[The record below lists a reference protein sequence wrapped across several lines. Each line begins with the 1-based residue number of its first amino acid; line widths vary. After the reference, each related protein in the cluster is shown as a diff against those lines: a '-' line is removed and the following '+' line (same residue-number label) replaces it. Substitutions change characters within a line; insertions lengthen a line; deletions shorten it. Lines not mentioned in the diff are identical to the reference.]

1 MSPDAPP
8 WRARRD
14 RKEEKI
20 RELCETLC
28 ERVDMKTLIASFYDE
43 QFNYLTK
50 EAGTVELLDFLVD
63 YAIITKEEAAEIES
77 NGW

>member
-1 MSPDAPP
+1 MNPDAPP
-8 WRARRD
+8 WRHRR
-14 RKEEKI
+14 EEKI

-28 ERVDMKTLIASFYDE
+28 ERVDMKTLIASFYDA
-43 QFNYLTK
+43 QFNFLTQ

>member
-14 RKEEKI
+14 RREKKS
-20 RELCETLC
+20 RALCEAVC

-43 QFNYLTK
+43 QFEYLTK
-50 EAGTVELLDFLVD
+50 EADPMELLDFLVD
-63 YAIITKEEAAEIES
+63 YAIITKEEATEIET

>member
-14 RKEEKI
+14 RREEKI
-20 RELCETLC
+20 RELCEALC

-50 EAGTVELLDFLVD
+50 EADPM
-63 YAIITKEEAAEIES
+63 
-77 NGW
+77 